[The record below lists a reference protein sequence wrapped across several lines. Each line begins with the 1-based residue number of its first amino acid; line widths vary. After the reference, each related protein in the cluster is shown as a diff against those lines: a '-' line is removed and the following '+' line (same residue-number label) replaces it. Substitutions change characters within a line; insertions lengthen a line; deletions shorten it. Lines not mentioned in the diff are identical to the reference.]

1 MNTHSPEQITID
13 AIQTTIE
20 ELFSSD
26 PLFTEI
32 DLEPTRS
39 ALADCY
45 TAMQSFDIT
54 TIDELTQHA
63 RGIILQASKLTT
75 LTAFAKREEV
85 DTAHLYRNTFH
96 LMMRV
101 LYDFNRIGP
110 ENNCPPPVP
119 VAPYSQQ
126 REARPLHPHEELL
139 IRLTTQDIWNNQQT
153 RGVLAIRTALAAA
166 SALTSEITLVCPDD
180 FDNLSEPTALTLA
193 ATRQHTH
200 RRQVTL
206 PIWTRNLLSEAI
218 QNHVNKH
225 SSAARSPMTYSST
238 IHSPGSNK
246 ASAAACGSIANVFKE
261 AGLKTSLITPT
272 SLRNTRL
279 KHLLRND
286 GLAAAFNQSGLKSID
301 VLYRNTGVNPRK
313 F

>member
-1 MNTHSPEQITID
+1 
-13 AIQTTIE
+13 
-20 ELFSSD
+20 
-26 PLFTEI
+26 
-32 DLEPTRS
+32 
-39 ALADCY
+39 
-45 TAMQSFDIT
+45 MQSFDIT
-54 TIDELTQHA
+54 TIEELTEHA
-63 RGIILQASKLTT
+63 RGIILHASKLTT
-75 LTAFAKREEV
+75 LTAFAQREEV

-101 LYDFNRIGP
+101 LYDYNHIDP
-110 ENNCPPPVP
+110 ENICPLPVP

-139 IRLTTQDIWNNQQT
+139 IRLTTQDIWNNQQM

-193 ATRQHTH
+193 ATRQRTQK
-200 RRQVTL
+200 RQVTL
-206 PIWTRNLLSEAI
+206 PTWTRNLLSEAI
-218 QNHVNKH
+218 QQHVTKH
-225 SSAARSPMTYSST
+225 SSAAFSPMAYSST
-238 IHSPGSNK
+238 NHSPGSHK
-246 ASAAACGSIANVFKE
+246 ASAAACASIATVFTE
-261 AGLKTSLITPT
+261 AGLGNSLITPT

-279 KHLLRND
+279 KHVLLND
-286 GLAAAFNQSGLKSID
+286 SLAEAFNQSGLKSID